1 MTAYRRLFGET
12 KHIYIYI
19 YINKT
24 WWIIKRNAMKLGKK
38 LKIISKRN

>member
-19 YINKT
+19 YIY
-24 WWIIKRNAMKLGKK
+24 ISIKLDELSKEMQWNLGK
-38 LKIISKRN
+38 N

>member
-19 YINKT
+19 YIS
-24 WWIIKRNAMKLGKK
+24 IKLDELSKEMQWNLGK
-38 LKIISKRN
+38 N

>member
-12 KHIYIYI
+12 KHI